1 MKFFINMC
9 ESEYLEKPG
18 CEPQAGENGQ
28 IGYSWKIP
36 NSMGKIRYDQDKSK
50 VSFI

>member
-18 CEPQAGENGQ
+18 CEPMAMEDGKV
-28 IGYSWKIP
+28 GYNWKVP
-36 NSMGKIRYDQDKSK
+36 NSMGKIRYDQDKRT
-50 VSFI
+50 VS